1 MITISVLIVVIIY
14 WWWYDI
20 KIYDVCD
27 TDSDDDSS
35 SYDDNICS
43 DSYNSNSISGNYD
56 CCYGDNVIDN
66 GYDVITSGGK
76 GVVMIMT
83 SYGGGEV

>member
-1 MITISVLIVVIIY
+1 MITFVVIVI
-14 WWWYDI
+14 I
-20 KIYDVCD
+20 VIVSVVIM
-27 TDSDDDSS
+27 TVVMV
-35 SYDDNICS
+35 IML
-43 DSYNSNSISGNYD
+43 
-56 CCYGDNVIDN
+56 IDN

>member
-1 MITISVLIVVIIY
+1 MIVVVTMITFVVIVI
-14 WWWYDI
+14 I
-20 KIYDVCD
+20 VIVSVVIM
-27 TDSDDDSS
+27 TVVMV
-35 SYDDNICS
+35 IML
-43 DSYNSNSISGNYD
+43 
-56 CCYGDNVIDN
+56 IDN